1 MTRFKPHT
9 LVVPVL
15 GGLLPTATVPTD
27 AARWAGAR
35 HRASRRRVGAQAAHG
50 HPRIAGPTRTTASH
64 AVSTRRATATV
75 PLRNAP
81 RITEIKRRRRRR
93 PAAMLSLGAVGLALA
108 VAGCGSAVSGSGN

>member
-15 GGLLPTATVPTD
+15 GGLLPTATVPTG

-50 HPRIAGPTRTTASH
+50 HPRIARPTRTTASH

-93 PAAMLSLGAVGLALA
+93 ARGRQLRDVIDLMKPHAASQARRNS
-108 VAGCGSAVSGSGN
+108 AGP